1 MAVAAV
7 VATQGGGSRGTRE
20 VEVQVGAKK
29 RAHQVQWY
37 EFRSIP
43 SEEQNSPL
51 TVCRCS
57 PSGSVEAVPARVRT
71 LAGGRRLACLR
82 LALTVHLSARPLE
95 GRTTYRVPSTQCTAS
110 PTGLVPSRPIPM
122 AGRG

>member
-20 VEVQVGAKK
+20 VEVQVGAKSG
-29 RAHQVQWY
+29 AYQVQWY

-51 TVCRCS
+51 TVSRCS
-57 PSGSVEAVPARVRT
+57 PSGSVEAVPARVRGVL
-71 LAGGRRLACLR
+71 LASGSLLR
-82 LALTVHLSARPLE
+82 CIYRP
-95 GRTTYRVPSTQCTAS
+95 GP
-110 PTGLVPSRPIPM
+110 
-122 AGRG
+122 

>member
-20 VEVQVGAKK
+20 VEVQVGAKSG
-29 RAHQVQWY
+29 AYQVQWY

-51 TVCRCS
+51 TVSRCS

-82 LALTVHLSARPLE
+82 LAFTVHLSARLL
-95 GRTTYRVPSTQCTAS
+95 GGSTQCTAS

>member
-20 VEVQVGAKK
+20 VEVQVGAKSG
-29 RAHQVQWY
+29 AYQVQWY

-51 TVCRCS
+51 TVSRCS

-82 LALTVHLSARPLE
+82 LAFTVHLSARPLG
-95 GRTTYRVPSTQCTAS
+95 GRTIAY
-110 PTGLVPSRPIPM
+110 L
-122 AGRG
+122 AG